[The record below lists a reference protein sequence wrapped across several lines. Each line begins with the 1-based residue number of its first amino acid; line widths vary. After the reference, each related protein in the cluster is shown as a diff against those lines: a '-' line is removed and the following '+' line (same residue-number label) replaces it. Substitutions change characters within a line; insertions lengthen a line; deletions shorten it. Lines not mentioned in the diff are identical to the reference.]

1 MSTNY
6 YLSLGL
12 KNVATAG
19 ELQEPPTLPL
29 PDSIFLDNLNF
40 IYAVDGE
47 TLNDEE
53 LLKEHKD
60 KLTEDDTLIVLYS
73 NPDAQFILDEWV
85 EQFKVPDYQRE
96 EVWGFTGIKET
107 YNYFTDAEEEN
118 WFWLVDAQVD
128 YYDDEGNP
136 VPLEPE
142 EDELEE
148 DE

>member
-1 MSTNY
+1 MQV
-6 YLSLGL
+6 GL
-12 KNVATAG
+12 RNIATAG
-19 ELQEPPTLPL
+19 ELKKYPTLPL
-29 PDSIFLDNLNF
+29 PLPQEIYLDNIDLITRTDIDRIN
-40 IYAVDGE
+40 V
-47 TLNDEE
+47 EE
-53 LLKEHKD
+53 LVKKHKD
-60 KLTEDDTLIVLYS
+60 KLTDYDTLTVRYW
-73 NPDAQFILDEWV
+73 NEDAQFILDEWI
-85 EQFKVPDYQRE
+85 EEFNVPYYQRE

-107 YNYFTDAEEEN
+107 YVHFTDAEEEN